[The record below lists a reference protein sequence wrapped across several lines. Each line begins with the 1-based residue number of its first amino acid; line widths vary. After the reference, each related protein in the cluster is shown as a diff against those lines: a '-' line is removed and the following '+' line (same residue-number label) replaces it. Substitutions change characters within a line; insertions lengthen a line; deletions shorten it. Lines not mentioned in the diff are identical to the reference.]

1 MTEPTVGFV
10 GLGQMGALIAGH
22 LVNRPGGLLVHDIRP
37 EATKGFAERGA
48 TVAGSLDE
56 IAASADIVSVMVLDD
71 EQVLAVVE
79 TLLESARPA
88 TVIAIHSTIRPET
101 AVTCAEKA
109 ASTGVDVLD
118 APVSGGT
125 AGAAA
130 ARLAVMVG
138 GERSA
143 YEKCRDIF
151 RCWAELVVHVGPVG
165 AGTRAKIA
173 RNLIGFV
180 AYCAAAEAQH
190 LAEAAGVDLGKL
202 GAVVRHTDAITG
214 GPGAVMVRPTAGPMG
229 MDDPLREIFTHTRVL
244 GEKDL
249 ALAVEMGASLDVDV
263 PFARLALDALG
274 PALGLDEEV

>member
-1 MTEPTVGFV
+1 MSTPAVGFV

-22 LVNRPGGLLVHDIRP
+22 LVDRPGGLVVHDIRP
-37 EATKGFAERGA
+37 ESTAGLADRGA
-48 TVAGSLDE
+48 TVAGSLAE
-56 IAASADIVSVMVLDD
+56 VAASADIVSVMVLDD
-71 EQVLAVVE
+71 EQVLTVVE
-79 TLLESARPA
+79 TLLRTARPQ
-88 TVIAIHSTIRPET
+88 TVIAVHSTIRPET
-101 AVTCAEKA
+101 AVRCAERA
-109 ASTGVDVLD
+109 AAVGVDLLD

-125 AGAAA
+125 AGAATG
-130 ARLAVMVG
+130 RLAVLAG
-138 GERSA
+138 GERAA
-143 YEKCRDIF
+143 YEKCRDVF

-180 AYCAAAEAQH
+180 SYCAAAEAQR
-190 LAEAAGVDLGKL
+190 LAAAAGVDLAKL

-214 GPGAVMVRPTAGPMG
+214 GPGAVMVRPAAGPMA

-249 ALAVEMGASLDVDV
+249 ALAVEMGAGLGVDV

-274 PALGLDEEV
+274 PALGLDEET